1 MCLSL
6 SRPELIETLI
16 VEDISPR
23 ISSSIGL
30 IPNFI
35 EAMKRVTLST
45 QDLTMSQVLMKYL
58 TYIWTKKK
66 LNRIHGDIS
75 GSPAV

>member
-6 SRPELIETLI
+6 SRPELVESLI

-35 EAMKRVTLST
+35 EVMKIAMSAE
-45 QDLTMSQVLMKYL
+45 DLPWSQVGFCVFALREILVCQWLKHFLIINNEYKY
-58 TYIWTKKK
+58 
-66 LNRIHGDIS
+66 
-75 GSPAV
+75 